1 MNILSEQPRPLRRT
15 SVVDS
20 SKIRPLNVINELSK
34 SLVQYHFHSWW
45 LHRTYLSTKFVF
57 HWFGLHIKKAH
68 LTTELVRLA
77 VFLQTILSRWS
88 PRVCRS
94 SNLTYIFIHQQGHGN
109 VLYWTEVIT
118 VRNIRQPGLVD
129 RTSVC
134 ICVYYYC
141 TMQGP
146 SCYKNCETE
155 SGIAHLCLLASNERI
170 ICCFFISDISLVWL
184 RRQFHFSI
192 GLYDE

>member
-1 MNILSEQPRPLRRT
+1 MNILSEQPLRRT

-57 HWFGLHIKKAH
+57 HWFGLHIKKVH

-118 VRNIRQPGLVD
+118 VRNTRQPGLVD

-134 ICVYYYC
+134 ICVI
-141 TMQGP
+141 T
-146 SCYKNCETE
+146 TV
-155 SGIAHLCLLASNERI
+155 LCKARVAIKKKLNRVLL
-170 ICCFFISDISLVWL
+170 ICVCWLLMRELFVVSSLGTSAW
-184 RRQFHFSI
+184 F
-192 GLYDE
+192 G